1 MPWKTAGRLAKTKDT
16 QPTHAMPRRPK
27 LGQHFLTSTSARQRI
42 VDALGDVSNCTVV
55 EIGPGRGALTDLLAA
70 LAQRLIAIEL
80 DRELAPALATRYAHA
95 NNVEVLATDILT
107 VKLAD
112 LRRGSEEMVLI
123 GNLPYYITSEIL
135 LWLFAQTGDFSRAVL
150 MMQEEVAGR
159 VTAHPGGSEYGLL
172 SATTQLYARAE
183 KLFSLPPGAFSPP
196 PKVHSAVVRLYPAP
210 RCAELGVEGAQ
221 FLGFLRTCF
230 QQKRKTLANN
240 LRAVGHPPAAITA
253 AMQAALLG
261 PALRAEAVPLE
272 ALAQLFRA
280 LAPMDTLKIL

>member
-1 MPWKTAGRLAKTKDT
+1 MT
-16 QPTHAMPRRPK
+16 RRPK
-27 LGQHFLTSTSARQRI
+27 LGQHFLTSTSARQHI
-42 VDALGDVSNCTVV
+42 VDALGDVSHCTVV
-55 EIGPGRGALTDLLAA
+55 EIGPGHGALTDLLAPR
-70 LAQRLIAIEL
+70 AQHLVAIDL
-80 DRELAPALATRYAHA
+80 DRDLAPALAARYAGAGNVQVLHA
-95 NNVEVLATDILT
+95 DILT

-112 LRRGSEEMVLI
+112 LHRSGEEMVII
-123 GNLPYYITSEIL
+123 GNLPYYITSDIL

-196 PKVHSAVVRLYPAP
+196 PKVHSAVVRLHPAP
-210 RCAELGVEGAQ
+210 RCAELGVEGAP
-221 FLGFLRTCF
+221 FLVFLRTCF

-272 ALAQLFRA
+272 ALAQLFRS